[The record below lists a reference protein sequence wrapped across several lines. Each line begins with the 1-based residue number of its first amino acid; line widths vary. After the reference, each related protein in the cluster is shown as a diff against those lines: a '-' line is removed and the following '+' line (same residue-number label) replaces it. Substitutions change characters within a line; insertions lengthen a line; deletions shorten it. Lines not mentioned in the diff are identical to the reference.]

1 MAAGARMN
9 LLLDRHARQQLA
21 QRQFDGELL
30 MEEFLGP
37 ARCTVC
43 GQPKIIVETAKIPQ
57 LEAEKVC
64 TDCRT
69 EVAQYSSRYNLSIHR
84 AMYELRN
91 RHIHHGAA
99 HGEAVPA

>member
-1 MAAGARMN
+1 
-9 LLLDRHARQQLA
+9 
-21 QRQFDGELL
+21 

-43 GQPKIIVETAKIPQ
+43 GQPKVVVETAKVPQ

-64 TDCRT
+64 TDCRMD
-69 EVAQYSSRYNLSIHR
+69 VANYSSRFNLSIHR

-91 RHIHHGAA
+91 RYIGR
-99 HGEAVPA
+99 GEAVPA